1 MLRRKA
7 GSYGHRTYV
16 VRGVAGA
23 RKCSGDGAGGVVAVH
38 HGSRERVASD
48 WPGLASGCEQDE
60 ERVAEELREA
70 LLVRL
75 VRETLGA

>member
-1 MLRRKA
+1 MAKHGSVGRAQA
-7 GSYGHRTYV
+7 GESER
-16 VRGVAGA
+16 VAG
-23 RKCSGDGAGGVVAVH
+23 GAGGVVAVH